1 MKKVSILLAILLLLL
16 IILPTAEV
24 YAIEPSDKVD
34 ALVKAGLVQGYPDG
48 TLGLEKPITRGEIS
62 VILTRLKA
70 ANIESSG
77 KVIFKDVPKSHW
89 AFDYVNRACQIKNS
103 QGIPAIAGYPDG
115 RFKPSKNISY
125 GEILKILVAATKDDL
140 TSDDVKNST
149 WPVSWILWGAKWDF
163 SDLMPA

>member
-1 MKKVSILLAILLLLL
+1 MKKVSIFLAIILSVF

-48 TLGLEKPITRGEIS
+48 TLGLEKPITRAEIS

-77 KVIFKDVPKSHW
+77 KVIF
-89 AFDYVNRACQIKNS
+89 
-103 QGIPAIAGYPDG
+103 
-115 RFKPSKNISY
+115 
-125 GEILKILVAATKDDL
+125 
-140 TSDDVKNST
+140 
-149 WPVSWILWGAKWDF
+149 
-163 SDLMPA
+163 